1 MKSKHLQMIGG
12 DANEITAKDLPTEIL
27 VHIRVLFFLRSRQ
40 ETRQWESLKQ
50 NEKQVKIA
58 GSRFLCGCR

>member
-27 VHIRVLFFLRSRQ
+27 VHIRVLFFY
-40 ETRQWESLKQ
+40 E
-50 NEKQVKIA
+50 A
-58 GSRFLCGCR
+58 GKKRDNGNPSNKMRNR